1 MDISPVGEKIK
12 TKFFAKKWVKFLL
25 IVIIIFAA
33 AGGILFWKAGN
44 IIDKITSGRGN
55 IFGSILH
62 SLPGVKDELKGE
74 KDGRVNILLLGM
86 RGENV
91 PGGGLLAD
99 TIMVM
104 SIKPGE
110 NKAAQISVPRDLYVT
125 VPGTSDKQKINA
137 VYFYGE
143 QKGKGKG
150 LENMEKIVGEVT
162 GLPMHYAA
170 SINFRGFIDLVNTIS
185 GVQIHLD
192 QPFTE
197 TLQFRG
203 LEKRCDGVKYTVP
216 SGNYEEKRIKRK
228 NGTYY
233 ANPKRY
239 PLCFEKVV
247 TENLECGGNFSLP
260 AGDVNL
266 NGDQALCYVRSRVTS
281 SDFERAKRQQIVMQA
296 IKDKLLSAGTLTD
309 FEKINGIMNSLGDNL
324 RTDMEIWEMKRFIEL
339 YKEKNDKNYQI
350 YQRVLEN
357 SEEGLLY
364 NPPENGAGYIL
375 LPRGDNY
382 GKIHEVCQNIFT
394 LPPQSDIKPK

>member
-1 MDISPVGEKIK
+1 
-12 TKFFAKKWVKFLL
+12 
-25 IVIIIFAA
+25 
-33 AGGILFWKAGN
+33 
-44 IIDKITSGRGN
+44 
-55 IFGSILH
+55 
-62 SLPGVKDELKGE
+62 
-74 KDGRVNILLLGM
+74 VNILLLGM

-110 NKAAQISVPRDLYVT
+110 NKVAQISIPRDLYVT
-125 VPGTSDKQKINA
+125 IPGTSDKQKINA

-143 QKGKGKG
+143 QKGKGQG
-150 LENMEKIVGEVT
+150 LENMKKIVGEIT
-162 GLPMHYAA
+162 GQPIHYAA
-170 SINFRGFIDLVNTIS
+170 SINFKGFTDLVNTIG

-197 TLQFRG
+197 SMQFLG
-203 LEKRCDGVKYTVP
+203 LEKRCDGIKYTVL
-216 SGNYEEKRIKRK
+216 SGNYEEKRIRRK

-233 ANPKRY
+233 LNPKRY
-239 PLCFEKVV
+239 PLCFEKVI
-247 TENLECGGNFSLP
+247 TEDLECGGNFSLP

-281 SDFERAKRQQIVMQA
+281 SDFERAKRQQIVMQV

-309 FEKINGIMNSLGDNL
+309 FEKINGILNSLGDNL
-324 RTDMEIWEMKRFIEL
+324 RTDMAIWEMRRFIDL
-339 YKEKNDKNYQI
+339 YNEKNDKNYQV